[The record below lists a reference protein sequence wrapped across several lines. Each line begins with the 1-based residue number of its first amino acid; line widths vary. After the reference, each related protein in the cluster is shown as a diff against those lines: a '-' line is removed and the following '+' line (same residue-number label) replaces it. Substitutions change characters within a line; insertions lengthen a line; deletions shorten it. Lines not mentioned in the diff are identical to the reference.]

1 MSFTQPINYCTCTA
15 EKGNAESGDWK
26 SQIPTQRHSSSGKQM
41 KCCCTAVTHSARVPD
56 PCRMRAMVCLQAE
69 APLSSLGF
77 RWILHSPDRKDFTA
91 KETMALVNTLT
102 QHMQHASFRKS
113 KLCPWKPEEW
123 HFWGRFWARDAA
135 LPMPHKNTFEH
146 CCHVSYQ
153 LDTAFFLWCWLPSVV
168 RRGEMQFPQIVLQGG
183 AIIQVPIS

>member
-91 KETMALVNTLT
+91 KETMALVNTLNPA
-102 QHMQHASFRKS
+102 HATCKFQKEQIVS
-113 KLCPWKPEEW
+113 LE
-123 HFWGRFWARDAA
+123 ARRVA
-135 LPMPHKNTFEH
+135 LLGEILGKRCSTPNAPQKTFEH